1 MFEQLS
7 NRLEGF
13 FKKLR
18 GGGRLSEEQ
27 VRETLREIR
36 KILLEADVNLNV
48 ARDFVDK
55 ISDKAVGSEVISSVS
70 PGNQIVKII
79 HDELVVLLG
88 GDYRPMK
95 LSGTPAIVMVCG
107 LQGSGKTTFCAKLAL
122 WLKERKRYPLMVA
135 GDVYRPAAIDQ
146 LQVLGQKSG
155 VPVSIGDRKT
165 PLAIAK
171 SGIDDARRQARDV
184 VIIDTAGR
192 LAIDDEMMAELEKIK
207 ASVNPSDILYVA
219 DAMTGQDAV
228 TTAVE
233 FARRIDFH
241 GVVLTKMDGDARGGA
256 ALSIRAATG
265 RPLLFIGTGEKAD
278 ALEPFHPDRMAKR
291 ILGLGD
297 IVTLV
302 ERAQRAVDEQKAAQ
316 LAERLQTA
324 TFTFDDFLEQ
334 IESIKKMGSLQDLVK
349 MIPGIGNK
357 LKDVDIDE
365 KELLHV
371 KAIIQ
376 SMTKIERIRPHI
388 IDGSRRRR
396 IAIGSGRPLQEV
408 NRLLNQYDQMRKMMS
423 KMGGFHPG
431 KKGMKLPFGL

>member
-1 MFEQLS
+1 MQILLNTLTMFEQLS
-7 NRLEGF
+7 SRLEGF

-18 GGGRLSEEQ
+18 GGGRLTEEQ
-27 VRETLREIR
+27 VKETMREIR
-36 KILLEADVNLNV
+36 KILLEADVNLNI
-48 ARDFVDK
+48 ARDFVEK
-55 ISDKAVGSEVISSVS
+55 IQDKAVGAEVISAVS

-79 HDELVVLLG
+79 HDELVLLLG
-88 GDYRPMK
+88 GDYRPLK
-95 LSGTPAIVMVCG
+95 LGGMPAVVMVAG

-122 WLKERKRYPLMVA
+122 WLKERKRYPMLVA
-135 GDVYRPAAIDQ
+135 ADVYRPAAIDQ
-146 LQVLGQKSG
+146 LIVLGEKIG
-155 VPVSIGDRKT
+155 VPVSTGDRKN

-171 SGIDDARRQARDV
+171 GGIDDARRQARDI

-192 LAIDDEMMAELEKIK
+192 LAIDDDMMIELEKIK
-207 ASVNPSDILYVA
+207 AAINPSDILYVA

-228 TTAVE
+228 NTAIE

-302 ERAQRAVDEQKAAQ
+302 ERAQRAVDDQKAAQ
-316 LAERLQTA
+316 LAERLQSA
-324 TFTFDDFLEQ
+324 TFTFDDFLDQ

-357 LKDVDIDE
+357 LKDVEIDE

-376 SMTKIERIRPHI
+376 SMTKIER
-388 IDGSRRRR
+388 
-396 IAIGSGRPLQEV
+396 
-408 NRLLNQYDQMRKMMS
+408 
-423 KMGGFHPG
+423 
-431 KKGMKLPFGL
+431 

>member
-7 NRLEGF
+7 SRLEGF

-27 VRETLREIR
+27 VAQTLAEVR

-48 ARDFVDK
+48 ARDFVDR
-55 ISDKAVGSEVISSVS
+55 IQSKATGVEVIQSVS

-88 GDYRPMK
+88 GDFRPMK
-95 LSGTPAIVMVCG
+95 LSGMPAIVMVCG
-107 LQGSGKTTFCAKLAL
+107 LQGSGKTTFIAKLAL

-135 GDVYRPAAIDQ
+135 ADVYRPAAIDQ
-146 LQVLGQKSG
+146 LIVLGEKIG
-155 VPVSIGDRKT
+155 VPVSTGDRKT
-165 PLAIAK
+165 PLAIVK
-171 SGIDDARRQARDV
+171 NGIDDARRQARDV
-184 VIIDTAGR
+184 VLIDTAGR
-192 LAIDDEMMAELEKIK
+192 LAIDDEMMVELEKIK
-207 ASVNPSDILYVA
+207 AAVNPSDILYVA

-228 TTAVE
+228 NTAVE

-256 ALSIRAATG
+256 ALSIRAVTG
-265 RPLLFIGTGEKAD
+265 RPLMFIGTGEKAD
-278 ALEPFHPDRMAKR
+278 ALETFHPDRMAKR

-302 ERAQRAVDEQKAAQ
+302 ERAQRVVDEQKAAQ
-316 LAERLQTA
+316 LADRMATA

-357 LKDVDIDE
+357 LKGVEIDE
-365 KELLHV
+365 KELVYV

-376 SMTKIERIRPHI
+376 SMTKYERVRPTI
-388 IDGSRRRR
+388 IDGSRRKR
-396 IAIGSGRPLQEV
+396 IANGSGRPLQEV
-408 NRLLNQYDQMRKMMS
+408 NRLLNQYEQMRKMMS
-423 KMGGFHPG
+423 KIGKGGKH
-431 KKGMKLPFGL
+431 GMKMPFGLG